1 MYETKDMMTRE
12 DILRELELLP
22 VWQLRMP
29 LPSQAEIMR
38 AELPQVEPVIILPEV
53 LKAEGLLTG
62 NILESESVN
71 SEQEEL
77 LVELTSDL
85 VVTLEPQAA
94 VPQLFTHIAS
104 EDDDWLFVMPNVAL
118 PGDEALLFQNI
129 CKAIRIK
136 TKPAEMSKNTL
147 DVLKNMRP
155 KLLIA
160 MGEAAAQAMLQ
171 STAALDDLR
180 GTPKKFQGVAL
191 VATYDLAHLLRNSQ
205 DKAKAW
211 DDFCVAMQVL
221 QNMSLQNIEL

>member
-1 MYETKDMMTRE
+1 MMTRE
-12 DILRELELLP
+12 DIMRELELLP
-22 VWQLRMP
+22 VWQLRVP
-29 LPSQAEIMR
+29 LPSQVE
-38 AELPQVEPVIILPEV
+38 AELPQVEAEITLLEE
-53 LKAEGLLTG
+53 LKAEGLLVENILTG
-62 NILESESVN
+62 DILESESVN
-71 SEQEEL
+71 SEQETL

-85 VVTLEPQAA
+85 AVTLEPQAA

-104 EDDDWLFVMPNVAL
+104 EDDDWLFVMPDVAL
-118 PGDEALLFQNI
+118 PGDEALLLQNI
-129 CKAIRIK
+129 CKAIHIK
-136 TKPAEMSKNTL
+136 TKPAEISKNPL

-160 MGEAAAQAMLQ
+160 MGESTAQAMLQ

-180 GTPKKFQGVAL
+180 GTPKKFQDIAL

-221 QNMSLQNIEL
+221 QDMSLQNTEL